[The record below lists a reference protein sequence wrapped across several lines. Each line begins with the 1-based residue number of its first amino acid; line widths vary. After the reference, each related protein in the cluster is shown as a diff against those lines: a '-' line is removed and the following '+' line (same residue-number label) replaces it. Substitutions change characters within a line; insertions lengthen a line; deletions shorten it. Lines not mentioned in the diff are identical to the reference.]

1 MPLNAKVE
9 TSSSEPSPQG
19 DGTLPLLDPDIRPLD
34 RRVVAYWR
42 LRLAAGTGVAAS
54 VGAACGW
61 LLAGPPGAALAALA
75 VVALGGATASLL
87 PRARYRAWG
96 FAVRHNDLVVKHG
109 VLWRTTSIVPHAR
122 IQHVDTRQG
131 PLERRLGL
139 ARVVVHTAGWVG
151 GVIGIPGLSLAHAEA
166 LRDQLAALSG
176 DDGV

>member
-9 TSSSEPSPQG
+9 TSSSEPSPRG
-19 DGTLPLLDPDIRPLD
+19 DGTPPLLDPDIRPLD

-75 VVALGGATASLL
+75 VFAIGGATTSLL

-96 FAVRHNDLVVKHG
+96 FAVRHDDLVVKRG

-139 ARVVVHTAGWVG
+139 AHVVVHTAGWVG
-151 GVIGIPGLSLAHAEA
+151 GAIGIPGLSLAHAEA